1 MHCILV
7 NIWRGEENLTWWQ
20 SQLTISLHLH
30 FQTLILCAQRRQ
42 LTGAIC
48 NKLNF
53 YLLVLFGWTLESL
66 FWRKLL
72 LKKLYRFKRTLNFFS
87 RCNGLR
93 LTWPS
98 VLEKKSYIRKVES
111 WISRMMTPPAFK
123 MEWNFSQSL
132 SVYYCS
138 STSCWGPYS
147 GEWRGQRW
155 SEGACRSKCT

>member
-87 RCNGLR
+87 RCDGLR

-98 VLEKKSYIRKVES
+98 VLEKKVILERLNREF
-111 WISRMMTPPAFK
+111 R
-123 MEWNFSQSL
+123 EWWHPYLNWEKFQSL